1 MQNIQQ
7 AMKQAQALQ
16 KQIAELQKRLEAEM
30 VEGTA
35 GGNMVKI
42 SCTCKGDV
50 KKIEIDKSLLDP
62 NEKEMLEDLI
72 VTAFNNA
79 KKNSDAKTSEE
90 MQKISNAAG
99 LPMDL
104 LNSAF

>member
-7 AMKQAQALQ
+7 AIKQAQALQ
-16 KQIAELQKRLEAEM
+16 KQMAELQKKLEQET

-35 GGNMVKI
+35 GGNMVRVT
-42 SCTCKGDV
+42 CTCKGEV
-50 KKIEIDKSLLDP
+50 KKVEIDKSIIDP

-79 KKNSDAKTSEE
+79 KKNSDEKAGEE
-90 MQKISNAAG
+90 MKKISSAAG
-99 LPMDL
+99 IPMDL

>member
-16 KQIAELQKRLEAEM
+16 KQIAELQKRLENEM
-30 VEGTA
+30 VEGTS
-35 GGNMVKI
+35 GGNMVKV

-50 KKIEIDKSLLDP
+50 KKVEIDKSLLDP

-79 KKNSDAKTSEE
+79 KKNSDAKTNEE